1 MDAGKW
7 KGILA
12 GHRDENN
19 QQNRVR
25 LHSGKRLAK
34 INQADDK
41 KADLHAIYDG

>member
-1 MDAGKW
+1 VEASKS
-7 KGILA
+7 KGILV
-12 GHRDENN
+12 GHRDESN

-41 KADLHAIYDG
+41 KANLHAIYDG